1 MSDRDPDPMSDRRY
15 QDERVH
21 RRPSDYAPPHGGRDA
36 EPVEADDPT
45 RSPAGPYGAGGERT
59 P

>member
-1 MSDRDPDPMSDRRY
+1 MTDREDDPIRRRRY

-21 RRPSDYAPPHGGRDA
+21 QRPSDYAPPHGGRDA
-36 EPVEADDPT
+36 EPVHEDD
-45 RSPAGPYGAGGERT
+45 PAGPFGAGGERT